1 MKAAIYI
8 RVSTQEQAQEGFSVS
23 AQKNRSISYCDSQG
37 WEIFDFYIDEGLSAK
52 DMERDDLKRML
63 DDAKRRKFDVIVVY
77 KLDRLTRSVLDLY
90 KILEEL
96 DKHHIK
102 FKSVTEVYDTTTA
115 TGRLFIT
122 LVAALAQWERENL
135 AERVYFGMAE
145 MASQGKRPGGTVC
158 YGYRI
163 GETKKLEIDESQAR
177 IVRMIF
183 DAYERNQ
190 SMRDIQNTVLKDIK
204 PPKLHWSTTTINYML
219 RNPVYTGRIRWNL
232 RKRGKGKTN
241 AAMIM
246 PGEHPPIISDEQFNR
261 VQRILDKRRILPS
274 AAATSDFIFS
284 GILTCK
290 KCGYSMSGT
299 SRKYKSVRTKYY
311 ACVNRQKNFKCTQPY
326 IREELMEDAL
336 VAYIQKYIDTLEKG
350 DLTQLENND
359 ASEDINGDL
368 EKLEKLQK
376 EVMKIQER
384 KKKFQN
390 MYIDELISRDDYIKR
405 KEELDQEEQEL
416 ISTINDISFE
426 DNDGTDEVEL
436 INVLASIQNNFS
448 TYTTDEKKTICQE
461 YFKKIVVDEIG
472 KGVNGTPIL
481 ELHPEYN

>member
-8 RVSTQEQAQEGFSVS
+8 RVSTQEQVQEGFSVP

-37 WEIFDFYIDEGLSAK
+37 WEIFDFYVDEGLSAK
-52 DMERDDLKRML
+52 DMVRGDLQRMME
-63 DDAKRRKFDVIVVY
+63 DARKRKFDVIVVY

-135 AERVYFGMAE
+135 AERVYFGMSE

-158 YGYRI
+158 YGYRL
-163 GETKKLEIDESQAR
+163 GEDKKLEIDESQAR
-177 IVRMIF
+177 IVKMIF

-190 SMRDIQNTVLKDIK
+190 SMRDIQNTILKDIK

-219 RNPVYTGRIRWNL
+219 RNPVYIGKIRWNL

-241 AAMIM
+241 AAMIQ
-246 PGEHPPIISDEQFNR
+246 PGEHPAIITDEQFER
-261 VQRILDKRRILPS
+261 VQRLLDRRRILPS

-284 GILTCK
+284 GILSCK
-290 KCGYSMSGT
+290 KCGYSLSGT
-299 SRKYKSVRTKYY
+299 SRKHKNVRTKYY

-326 IREELMEDAL
+326 IREESLEIAL
-336 VAYIQKYIDTLEKG
+336 VAYIQKHIATLESN
-350 DLTQLENND
+350 DLLELENND
-359 ASEDINGDL
+359 VIEVNNDL
-368 EKLEKLQK
+368 EILEKLQR
-376 EVMKIQER
+376 EIAKIHGR

-405 KEELDQEEQEL
+405 KDELDQEEIEVMSAINE
-416 ISTINDISFE
+416 ISVSSHTE
-426 DNDGTDEVEL
+426 TDGIEILTTL
-436 INVLASIQNNFS
+436 INFHNEFP
-448 TYTTDEKKTICQE
+448 TYSTDEKKAICQE
-461 YFKKIVVDEIG
+461 YFKNIIVDEIG
-472 KGVNGTPIL
+472 KNSQGKPTL
-481 ELHPEYN
+481 ELTPEYN